1 MAQPDERLERQLETY
16 SQEVQTALGGEIVCL
31 AVYGSAAGEDYF
43 DPHSDV
49 NLAIVVRE
57 VTTDVLEALAPIVM
71 RWERRHFAIPLVI
84 ERLFLDRA
92 RDVFPMEL
100 DDIQR
105 QHRLL
110 AGTDVLSDL
119 AIDREA
125 LRRQCEKEA
134 RGKLLRLRA
143 LYLGTG
149 GASSAL
155 ERLML
160 ESLKSNLIFLR
171 HLLRL
176 QGTDP
181 GPRYRDALVAGER
194 VLGPFPLMSRLL
206 DHREGVTRLVPR
218 AERLEFRE
226 YLGEVERIVNALDTL
241 DA

>member
-1 MAQPDERLERQLETY
+1 
-16 SQEVQTALGGEIVCL
+16 
-31 AVYGSAAGEDYF
+31 
-43 DPHSDV
+43 
-49 NLAIVVRE
+49 
-57 VTTDVLEALAPIVM
+57 
-71 RWERRHFAIPLVI
+71 
-84 ERLFLDRA
+84 
-92 RDVFPMEL
+92 
-100 DDIQR
+100 

-160 ESLKSNLIFLR
+160 ESLKSILIFLR

-194 VLGPFPLMSRLL
+194 VLGSFPLMSRLL
-206 DHREGVTRLVPR
+206 DHREGITRLVPR
-218 AERLEFRE
+218 GGRLAFRDSR
-226 YLGEVERIVNALDTL
+226 GEGGRLVNALDTL
-241 DA
+241 DV